1 MKLSIKIA
9 RIFGIPIEI
18 NYSWIIIVVLVT
30 WTLATG
36 YYPVY
41 TPAQTAVVYWSAAV
55 ISTLLL
61 FGSLLLHELSH
72 SFVAIRNNIPIKKI
86 SLFIFG
92 GVAQM
97 EKEPDTSIVELKIAI
112 AGPLCSLF
120 IALIC
125 FAALIALNGVN
136 IHPIVPSM
144 LAYIAIVNT
153 SIVIFNSIPGFPLD
167 GGRIFRAV
175 IWRFNDNLKKA
186 TRIATY
192 SGQLFSYTI
201 ILASLYFLFWQHDF
215 LSGIWLLV
223 LGLFLH
229 EAADMSYQQ
238 LILKKA
244 LVGVPVKDV
253 MSKDV
258 IAVSPDLPLD
268 KLVNEYFFKHR
279 YMGFPVVESG
289 ILKGIVTLHNVKE
302 IPNERWPSTKT
313 SEAMTQVREDLMVCP
328 EADCLEALLQ
338 VTRSGLGRL
347 LVVEKGSLQGII
359 TQRNLVKLFEIKTH
373 LCI

>member
-1 MKLSIKIA
+1 MKLSMKIA
-9 RIFGIPIEI
+9 HIFGIPIEI
-18 NYSWIIIVVLVT
+18 NYSWIIIFALVT

-36 YYPVY
+36 YYPAY

-97 EKEPDTSIVELKIAI
+97 EKEPDTSIVELKIAV

-125 FAALIALNGVN
+125 FAVLIALNGLN

-153 SIVIFNSIPGFPLD
+153 SIVVFNSIPGFPLD
-167 GGRIFRAV
+167 GGRILRAA
-175 IWRFNDNLKKA
+175 IWRFNNNLKNA

-192 SGQLFSYTI
+192 CGQLFSYAI
-201 ILASLYFLFWQHDF
+201 MLACLYFLYQRDF

-302 IPNERWPSTKT
+302 IPNEKWPSTKT

-347 LVVEKGSLQGII
+347 LVVEKGALQGII